1 VNTISLLR
9 SARSDL
15 TISRAP
21 SSSAGRENWQVE
33 LSLWENENWRE
44 VTTVPVLELL
54 EEEEEEEEEELS
66 LCLLTLRLGDTSTV
80 AHVSRSVQTQELTST
95 IPNSHLT

>member
-1 VNTISLLR
+1 MLEIKPTISFLR

-33 LSLWENENWRE
+33 LSLWEKENWRE

-54 EEEEEEEEEELS
+54 EEEEEEELS

-80 AHVSRSVQTQELTST
+80 APVILKPCIIS
-95 IPNSHLT
+95 